1 MPDVIETKLLEETS
15 VREVTREYSYNTGGS
30 GGSTSD
36 HGGGGGNDDDWDNDG
51 VKNWNDYKPHDP
63 QVRTLNDIKPEYE
76 DNIIKIAN
84 KQNNDNNNN
93 NSSNSRVICT
103 WLHSK
108 GLFSLEDYT
117 IDVNYSMENIS
128 LNTKLGYWLWAI
140 DLVDRL
146 EKRYQRN
153 NWYDKLV
160 IGFWKY
166 GTQARADQIKKDM
179 GLTNKGN
186 LLGKFLRVVMEP
198 ACYVLG
204 TLLKP
209 YVIRKYGDKLKMWEL
224 ENKINTSE
232 GKL

>member
-1 MPDVIETKLLEETS
+1 MDLSPPHKN
-15 VREVTREYSYNTGGS
+15 YSSSGDGNDNTDDDTPTQTGSYGGGEDDANVPYGGNS
-30 GGSTSD
+30 GGSCSV
-36 HGGGGGNDDDWDNDG
+36 G
-51 VKNWNDYKPHDP
+51 KN
-63 QVRTLNDIKPEYE
+63 T
-76 DNIIKIAN
+76 
-84 KQNNDNNNN
+84 
-93 NSSNSRVICT
+93 RVICT

-117 IDVNYSMENIS
+117 IDVNYSVDNIS

-140 DLVDRL
+140 DLVNRL

-166 GTQARADQIKKDM
+166 GTQARANQIKKDI

-204 TLLKP
+204 TLLKS
-209 YVIRKYGDKLKMWEL
+209 YVIRKHGDKLKMWEEQEKEL
-224 ENKINTSE
+224 TKW
-232 GKL
+232 L

>member
-1 MPDVIETKLLEETS
+1 MSICRNFS
-15 VREVTREYSYNTGGS
+15 S
-30 GGSTSD
+30 GG
-36 HGGGGGNDDDWDNDG
+36 
-51 VKNWNDYKPHDP
+51 
-63 QVRTLNDIKPEYE
+63 
-76 DNIIKIAN
+76 
-84 KQNNDNNNN
+84 NNNN
-93 NSSNSRVICT
+93 INPATGDVYFGDKLYQKNGVVQKDAPNANGGNSGAGCSVGGNTRVICT

-117 IDVNYSMENIS
+117 IDVNYSVDNIS

-140 DLVDRL
+140 DLVNRL

-166 GTQARADQIKKDM
+166 GTQARANQIKKDI

-204 TLLKP
+204 TLLKS
-209 YVIRKYGDKLKMWEL
+209 YVIRKHGDKLKMWEEQEKEL
-224 ENKINTSE
+224 TKW
-232 GKL
+232 L

>member
-1 MPDVIETKLLEETS
+1 M
-15 VREVTREYSYNTGGS
+15 
-30 GGSTSD
+30 
-36 HGGGGGNDDDWDNDG
+36 GGN
-51 VKNWNDYKPHDP
+51 
-63 QVRTLNDIKPEYE
+63 T
-76 DNIIKIAN
+76 
-84 KQNNDNNNN
+84 
-93 NSSNSRVICT
+93 RVICT

-117 IDVNYSMENIS
+117 IDVNYSVDNIS

-140 DLVDRL
+140 DLVNRL

-153 NWYDKLV
+153 NWYDRLV

-166 GTQARADQIKKDM
+166 GTQARANQIKKDI

-204 TLLKP
+204 TLLKS
-209 YVIRKYGDKLKMWEL
+209 YVIRKHGEKLKMWEEQEKEL
-224 ENKINTSE
+224 TKW
-232 GKL
+232 L